1 MRFAEPDY
9 FYLLLLIPAVI
20 GFWLIM
26 DYNRKRLLLKFG
38 SWELLNKIIERE
50 SGRRWLKRVL
60 VLLGIFLIICS
71 LARPQWS
78 AKITKIEQKGLDL
91 IIAID
96 TSQSMLA
103 QDIKPSRL
111 EKAKYEL
118 NKLIEL
124 TEQDRIGIVCF
135 AGTAFTLCPLTLDYN
150 AVRLFMDTISTDLI
164 PLPGTCLSDAIM
176 AGLENFNP
184 EEKKSKVILLLTD
197 GEDHCQELGKDPVKS
212 AEEAKRQGAVIYTIG
227 IGSAQGGLIPVKD
240 EAGNLEY
247 KRDQS
252 GEFIF
257 SRLDEET
264 LKKIALATGGKYYYS
279 KAGELEVERI
289 YQEIKQMEKK
299 KFGERVQVVYEER
312 YQYFLGLGMI
322 LLFIQALLSE
332 RKK

>member
-9 FYLLLLIPAVI
+9 FYLLLLIPALI

-26 DYNRKRLLLKFG
+26 DYNRKRLLLRFG
-38 SWELLNKIIERE
+38 DLELLNKIIDRE
-50 SGRRWLKRVL
+50 LGRRWLKRVSA
-60 VLLGIFLIICS
+60 LLGIFLIIFS

-118 NKLIEL
+118 NKLVDL
-124 TEQDRIGIVCF
+124 SEQDRLGIICF

-150 AVRLFMDTISTDLI
+150 AVKLFMDTISADLI

-176 AGLENFNP
+176 TGLENFNP
-184 EEKKSKVILLLTD
+184 EEKKHKVILLLTD

-212 AEEAKRQGAVIYTIG
+212 AEEAKKQGAVIYTIG
-227 IGSAQGGLIPVKD
+227 LGSVQGGLIPVKD
-240 EAGNLEY
+240 DAGNLEY

-279 KAGELEVERI
+279 KEGELEVERI
-289 YQEIKQMEKK
+289 YEEIKQMEKK
-299 KFGERVQVVYEER
+299 KFGEQVQVIYEER
-312 YQYFLGLGMI
+312 YQFFLGLGMI
-322 LLFIQALLSE
+322 LLLIQALVPE

>member
-1 MRFAEPDY
+1 
-9 FYLLLLIPAVI
+9 
-20 GFWLIM
+20 
-26 DYNRKRLLLKFG
+26 LKFG